1 LNRAETQEKDTFL
14 KRDNM
19 NNQNYNNQMASQE
32 FFELV
37 EVPQQQYEFE
47 MDSQG
52 YSPSEISSDHDYIP
66 VEDYAPCAAKKRR
79 TTNVPMPTP
88 IESRPGRAP
97 KVSDDQLSQ
106 TELERRNRRRARN
119 REAAARQRNRRLA
132 KVDQLEGEVA
142 ALTESN
148 NNLQSEN
155 ERLKAELDQLRFKM
169 KVSPPTKST
178 KKPLKRPAP
187 VDIKPIVADI
197 PDQLF
202 TPGGNFVL
210 QTPAELKGQ
219 NFFPMETSKPDEEL
233 IKKEKQFIRQDS
245 FSEYLNLL

>member
-1 LNRAETQEKDTFL
+1 
-14 KRDNM
+14 M
-19 NNQNYNNQMASQE
+19 NNQQYDTTMASDLTAQQ

-37 EVPQQQYEFE
+37 PVEVAQHQQYEFE

-52 YSPSEISSDHDYIP
+52 YSPSEISSDHDYVP
-66 VEDYAPCAAKKRR
+66 VEDYAPSAAKKRR
-79 TTNVPMPTP
+79 TNNVPMPTP
-88 IESRPGRAP
+88 IDSRPGRAP

-148 NNLQSEN
+148 NNLLSEN
-155 ERLKAELDQLRFKM
+155 ERLKAELNQLRFKM
-169 KVSPPTKST
+169 KVSPTKTPSST

-210 QTPAELKGQ
+210 QTPAELKNQ
-219 NFFPMETSKPDEEL
+219 NFFPMETSKSDGEL
-233 IKKEKQFIRQDS
+233 IKKEILRQDS